1 MKTKIFLLSL
11 FVILILK
18 NDFLF
23 AQHNSPSQIK
33 VTNIKIND
41 TPLSETSWKNISFK
55 PQESITFYFE
65 DPAGINKKILYRI
78 YLNGKLINPEQAPVN
93 NTVTFD
99 NLSEGAY
106 IFKLQAHTLDGWE
119 SAPTVFQFIVSS
131 KTILPIDNQSEKQ
144 IQHSKQITF
153 EQQGFLSQNSVLFI
167 YILGGI
173 SFILLVITLFL
184 IFTGKKV
191 KQVKIE
197 KPKESALMEEL
208 ADLKYSY
215 KRVKEELKNQAEDN
229 GYLLKQIKGL
239 ELSIK
244 NLEAANLHL
253 FEQKER
259 LTESKRQL
267 EILQTQKEEL
277 FAHAIHDIKN
287 PASAIKSYL
296 ELLNSYDLNATEQ
309 QEIMVSLMESSE
321 DIVKLSQ
328 EMCTI
333 IAQNKP
339 EPALKFGKAS
349 VKKLIDKICNQNMS
363 YAKAKKITL
372 LNKSS
377 NDLPDVNIDDVKIE
391 DVIDNLINNAIK
403 YGPENTIVEV
413 RTSVSN
419 NMLTVEIKDNGVGLS
434 ESDMKRAFQKGAVLS
449 AKPTG
454 IEQSSGLGLW
464 LVKKT
469 IDEHRGKVWVESKL
483 SIGSTF
489 AFELPIGE
497 LKV

>member
-1 MKTKIFLLSL
+1 MKTKLIILGLFL
-11 FVILILK
+11 ILNLK

-23 AQHNSPSQIK
+23 AQQNSSSQIK
-33 VTNIKIND
+33 VTSIKIND
-41 TPLSETSWKNISFK
+41 APLPETSWKNISFK

-65 DPAGINKKILYRI
+65 DPAGIKKNILYRI
-78 YLNGKLINPEQAPVN
+78 YLNGKLIDPEQAPVN
-93 NTVTFD
+93 NSVSFD
-99 NLSEGAY
+99 HLSEGAY
-106 IFKLQAHTLDGWE
+106 IFKLQAHSLDGWE
-119 SAPTVFQFIVSS
+119 SAPTVYQFIVSS
-131 KTILPIDNQSEKQ
+131 KTVSAVDSKTEQQ
-144 IQHSKQITF
+144 IELSKQNTSE
-153 EQQGFLSQNSVLFI
+153 EQRILALNPMILI
-167 YILGGI
+167 YILGGTSLLLFAI
-173 SFILLVITLFL
+173 TLILLI
-184 IFTGKKV
+184 GRKKV
-191 KQVKIE
+191 NPVKKE
-197 KPKESALMEEL
+197 QPKESALMEEL

-215 KRVKEELKNQAEDN
+215 KRVKEELKNQTEDN

-244 NLEAANLHL
+244 NLETANLHL

-339 EPALKFGKAS
+339 EPTLKFEKAP
-349 VKKLIDKICNQNMS
+349 VKKLIDKVCNQNLS
-363 YAKAKKITL
+363 YAKAKKVTL

-377 NDLPDVNIDDVKIE
+377 NDLPDVKMDVIKIE
-391 DVIDNLINNAIK
+391 DVIDNLVNNAIK

-413 RTSVSN
+413 RTSVRN

-434 ESDMKRAFQKGAVLS
+434 ENDMRRAFQKGSVLS

-469 IDEHRGKVWVESKL
+469 IDEHSGKVWVESKL

-489 AFELPIGE
+489 AFELPIGD
-497 LKV
+497 LKG

>member
-1 MKTKIFLLSL
+1 MKTKLLIFSLLI
-11 FVILILK
+11 ILLLK
-18 NDFLF
+18 NELII
-23 AQHNSPSQIK
+23 AQEISSSQIK
-33 VTNIKIND
+33 VTSIKIND
-41 TPLSETSWKNISFK
+41 SPLSEQSWKNITFR
-55 PQESITFYFE
+55 PQDSITFYFE
-65 DPAGINKKILYRI
+65 DPAGINKKILYRV
-78 YLNGKLINPEQAPVN
+78 YLNGILINPELAPVN
-93 NTVTFD
+93 NTATFD
-99 NLSEGAY
+99 QLTEGAY
-106 IFKLQAHTLDGWE
+106 IFKLQAHSLDGWE

-131 KTILPIDNQSEKQ
+131 KTVSSVDDQNVQQTQS
-144 IQHSKQITF
+144 SKQNKPDQPGILT
-153 EQQGFLSQNSVLFI
+153 QNPLILIYVLGTTSILLSAIILFMIFGRNNAKQVRVERPKNSVI
-167 YILGGI
+167 
-173 SFILLVITLFL
+173 
-184 IFTGKKV
+184 
-191 KQVKIE
+191 
-197 KPKESALMEEL
+197 MEEL

-215 KRVKEELKNQAEDN
+215 KRVKEELKNQTEDN

-244 NLEAANLHL
+244 NLETANLHL

-339 EPALKFGKAS
+339 EPALKFEKAS

-363 YAKAKKITL
+363 YAKAKKVTL

-377 NDLPDVNIDDVKIE
+377 NELPDVKMDEVKIE
-391 DVIDNLINNAIK
+391 DVIDNLVNNAIK

-413 RTSVSN
+413 RTSVRN
-419 NMLTVEIKDNGVGLS
+419 DMLTVEVKDNGVGLS
-434 ESDMKRAFQKGAVLS
+434 ESDMKRAFQKGSVLS

-469 IDEHRGKVWVESKL
+469 VEEHNGKVWVESKL

-489 AFELPIGE
+489 AFELPISNR
-497 LKV
+497 